1 MIFVYQAVTKENQHQ
16 SGNIDAPNLDLAIAS
31 LQRRGLIILDIKSED
46 ESKITFLS
54 RYFVFSSRPKMK
66 EIVLLSRQ
74 ISTMFEAKVS
84 ALSVFRLLA
93 SEAENL
99 ALRRVLTE
107 VADDINSGIQISG
120 AMEKHPQVFSS
131 FYISMVK
138 SGEESGKLSE
148 AFNYLASYLE
158 RSHALISKAKNA
170 LIYPSFVILSFVA
183 VMVLMLVF
191 VIPKLSAILRE
202 TGQEIP
208 IYTQIVIAISQFFVN
223 YGLFLLA
230 ALVIMAVFLTRYL
243 RSDLGRRSLASF
255 KLSIPYVGDLYRK
268 LYLSRISDNLATMLT
283 SGISMVRALEITAE
297 VVDNEVYRRILVE
310 SAETVKGGNQVS
322 SVLAKYE
329 EIPSIMIQMFRVG
342 EETGKLGFILD
353 TISRF
358 YQREVYDAVDTL
370 VDLIEPAMIVF
381 LGVGVG
387 VLLTSVLVPIYNLAS
402 GF

>member
-1 MIFVYQAVTKENQHQ
+1 MIFVYEAVTKENQHQ
-16 SGNIDAPNLDLAIAS
+16 SGNIDAPSLDLAIAS
-31 LQRRGLIILDIKSED
+31 LQRRGLIILDIKSEE
-46 ESKITFLS
+46 ESKQTLLS
-54 RYFVFSSRPKMK
+54 RYFIFSGKPKMK

-84 ALSVFRLLA
+84 ALAAFRLLA

-99 ALRRVLTE
+99 VLRRVLTE
-107 VADDINSGIQISG
+107 VADDINSGIQIST

-131 FYISMVK
+131 FYVSMVK

-158 RSHALISKAKNA
+158 RSHALVSKAKNA
-170 LIYPSFVILSFVA
+170 LIYPSFIILSFLA

-191 VIPKLSAILRE
+191 VIPKLSAILKE

-208 IYTQIVIAISQFFVN
+208 IYTQIVISISQFFVD
-223 YGLFLLA
+223 YGLFMLA
-230 ALVIMAVFLTRYL
+230 ALVIIAVFLARYL
-243 RSDLGRRSLASF
+243 RSDLGHRSISSF

-297 VVDNEVYRRILVE
+297 VVDNDIYRRILME
-310 SAETVKGGNQVS
+310 SAESVKGGNQVS
-322 SVLAKYE
+322 GVLGKYE
-329 EIPSIMIQMFRVG
+329 EMPSIMIQMFRVG
-342 EETGKLGFILD
+342 EETGKLGYILE